1 MELKD
6 CFKEDFI
13 LWLAKS
19 NKFYNSNGLISDKYK
34 HEQLDLLVKE
44 SLGEIL
50 DVLLREPLANYFW
63 YGYPEYG
70 GKLCYTTPSLEAV
83 AVPGDALKVD
93 KEKIKIFLRDAKIDN
108 ILNDRKESD
117 KVD

>member
-34 HEQLDLLVKE
+34 YEQLDLLVKE

-70 GKLCYTTPSLEAV
+70 GELSYTTPSLEAV
-83 AVPGDALKVD
+83 AVPSDALKVD
-93 KEKIKIFLRDAKIDN
+93 KEKIKIFLRDIKIEN
-108 ILNDRKESD
+108 ILNDRNESY